1 MSKPQILIIED
12 NPADVELLRLALDE
26 LEEPNELVVLRD
38 GAEAL
43 DFVKDRRS
51 GINEPDLCAILLDLY
66 LPKYDGMEVLAALK
80 REPTLRDIRVVVL
93 TSTLVTRQYEEKIK
107 DLGAAL
113 RLKPR
118 NYSEVLELA
127 KYVLEVCKGPVAV

>member
-1 MSKPQILIIED
+1 MSKPHILVIED

-26 LEEPNELVVLRD
+26 LEEPYELVVLHD

-43 DFVKDRRS
+43 DFVKERRS
-51 GINEPDLCAILLDLY
+51 GISDEDPCAILLDLY

-80 REPTLRDIRVVVL
+80 REPTLREIRVVVL
-93 TSTLVTRQYEEKIK
+93 TSTAVSRRHEETIES
-107 DLGAAL
+107 LGATL

-118 NYSEVLELA
+118 NFSEVIELATYVLEL
-127 KYVLEVCKGPVAV
+127 CKGPVAV